1 MSSERPR
8 GSGGPELTPELRAV
22 EARLRAARFAPRA
35 SLGAEIAARL
45 RRSGAAAAPDPR
57 SPRFRL
63 GPARIAAALAPPGA
77 GAVAAALA
85 AALAGAVAAG
95 GGLSGGGLAGIRL
108 GSPTTAIDRCC
119 YDLDG
124 GGPADDGVLIE
135 VRPGERVRRLRVY
148 EDRDRSGGW
157 SRGDL
162 VRFARGPEPV
172 LRGGLDAAPL
182 AVHRCCDD
190 YDGGGLP
197 DDGLLVMRAG
207 VDRVVLAAIYD
218 TRASAPVAAGPA
230 SAPGGRDA
238 GWPLR

>member
-45 RRSGAAAAPDPR
+45 RRGESGRPDAEPGRPR
-57 SPRFRL
+57 GRVGRV
-63 GPARIAAALAPPGA
+63 AAALGA
-77 GAVAAALA
+77 GALA
-85 AALAGAVAAG
+85 AALAGAVVA
-95 GGLSGGGLAGIRL
+95 GGGLAGIRL
-108 GSPTTAIDRCC
+108 RSPTTAIDRCC